1 MQSARMARLITS
13 GDGTLIQ
20 AEPSTSGEL
29 PPHIGPINRQ
39 NSLEFL
45 PVLPP
50 MHVHSH
56 PVTTGHGQFVSLLL
70 PEHSILQICALCIPA
85 ASTLDGT
92 YGESWPDQPRIAVPC
107 YRWSLTA
114 APCPAKCINFVH
126 EVIQSWGVQGQTPPQ
141 TFVRPEDDPKPLPKI
156 VLAQPAGG
164 RSPPNRANSGGPNSP
179 PPQVLPCPSSCS
191 CC

>member
-1 MQSARMARLITS
+1 MVSLPMQSARMARLITS

-56 PVTTGHGQFVSLLL
+56 PVTTGHGQFVSLPPPALR
-70 PEHSILQICALCIPA
+70 ILQ
-85 ASTLDGT
+85 
-92 YGESWPDQPRIAVPC
+92 
-107 YRWSLTA
+107 
-114 APCPAKCINFVH
+114 N
-126 EVIQSWGVQGQTPPQ
+126 
-141 TFVRPEDDPKPLPKI
+141 
-156 VLAQPAGG
+156 
-164 RSPPNRANSGGPNSP
+164 
-179 PPQVLPCPSSCS
+179 
-191 CC
+191 